1 MSGGEIWFYLTLF
14 VQFVVALLGG
24 YYVFVYTVGLLPW
37 RREKKAREER
47 FLRFTILIPAH
58 NERDVIDR
66 LIENLKRLDYPSD
79 FYKIIVIADNCT
91 DDTAEVALKSGAI
104 VWRRYDPLKK
114 GKQYALDWAFKRLLE
129 EEDFDAVC
137 VFDAD
142 NLVSL
147 NFLRRVNERLLSGE
161 KVVQCYL
168 DTKNPLDSWVTKAYA
183 LGYWISNRVFQFAR
197 WRLGFSAVL
206 GGTGFSL
213 TRDLLERYALGLTSL
228 TEDLELTVKLNLKG
242 VKVGWIHDAKVYDE
256 KPLTFRESWYQ
267 RLRWMRG
274 HWDVALRYGFAL
286 LKKAILEGKLH
297 MLDMFFYAISPLR
310 ILLGGAIIFFLLLSS
325 FADVGMGGIHTGG
338 FLPFWLWVSISVWV
352 WLYPL
357 VALIQEKVPLR
368 LFPYLFYLVVWS
380 LTWIPVVVQALLSVR
395 VRSWSHTRHTRS
407 LTLEELT
414 NLNFKR
420 S

>member
-1 MSGGEIWFYLTLF
+1 MSGGELWYYLTLV
-14 VQFVVALLGG
+14 VQVLVAFLGG

-37 RREKKAREER
+37 RREKKAEEDR
-47 FLRFTILIPAH
+47 FLKFAILIPAH
-58 NERDVIDR
+58 NEQDVIDK
-66 LIENLKRLDYPSD
+66 LITNLKKLDYPDD
-79 FYKIIVIADNCT
+79 FYRIIVIADNCT
-91 DDTAEVALKSGAI
+91 DNTAQVARESGAI
-104 VWRRYDPLKK
+104 VWERRDPLRR
-114 GKQYALDWAFKRLLE
+114 GKQYTLDWAFRRVLKE
-129 EEDFDAVC
+129 GNFDAVC

-147 NFLRRVNERLLSGE
+147 NFLRKVNEKLLSGE

-168 DTKNPLDSWVTKAYA
+168 DTKNPLDTWITKAYA
-183 LGYWISNRVFQFAR
+183 LGYWISNRVFQLAR

-213 TRDLLERYALGLTSL
+213 RRDIVERYALGLTSL

-242 VKVGWIHDAKVYDE
+242 IKVGWIHDAKVYDE
-256 KPLTFRESWYQ
+256 KPLTLKDSWYQ

-297 MLDMFFYAISPLR
+297 MFDMFFYAISPLR
-310 ILLGGAIIFFLLLSS
+310 ILLGGTIIFFLVLSS
-325 FADVGMGGIHTGG
+325 VSDISVGEVQLKG
-338 FLPFWLWVSISVWV
+338 FLPFWLWLSISVWI
-352 WLYPL
+352 WFYPL

-368 LFPYLFYLVVWS
+368 LFPYLFYLVIWS
-380 LTWIPVVVQALLSVR
+380 LTWIPVVIQALISVR

-407 LTLEELT
+407 MTLEELSQ
-414 NLNFKR
+414 LKL
-420 S
+420 